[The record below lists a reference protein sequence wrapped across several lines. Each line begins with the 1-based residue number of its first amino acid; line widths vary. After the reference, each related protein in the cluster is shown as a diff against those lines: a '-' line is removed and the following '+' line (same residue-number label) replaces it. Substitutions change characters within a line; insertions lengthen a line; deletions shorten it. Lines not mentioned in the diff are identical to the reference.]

1 MTNLYHRARIEHR
14 TRIIKIFTGRPRF
27 ESIVREAQAA
37 IAKSLD
43 AIALDDG
50 EDF

>member
-1 MTNLYHRARIEHR
+1 MSNLYHRARLVHR
-14 TRIIKIFTGRPRF
+14 NRIVQLFAGKPGR

-37 IAKSLD
+37 IVESLD
-43 AIALDDG
+43 AITFDDG